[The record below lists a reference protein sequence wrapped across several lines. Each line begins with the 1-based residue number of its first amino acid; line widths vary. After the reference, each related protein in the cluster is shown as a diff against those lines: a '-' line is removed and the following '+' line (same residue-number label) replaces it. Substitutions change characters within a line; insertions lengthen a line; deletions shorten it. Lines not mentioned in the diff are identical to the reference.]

1 MIASIRDTF
10 DRLAVA
16 LDGKA
21 PRERIAVLAAV
32 TAVVIGVGYGLV
44 IAPQSARQAQLAQQL
59 ETRRAEVA
67 NLRAHEEELKTR
79 IAQTHD
85 AAQRITDLREAL
97 RARDPVLADAAR
109 AVVSPQ
115 EMTRMVEEVLT
126 RNRALEVL
134 GIENLPKTAA
144 ANAETASAEATAAP
158 AEGAGA
164 DTGGIHRHAM
174 RVTVRGRYADIT
186 RYLRELESLP
196 WRPFWAG
203 MTLDT
208 EKYPVARATITLYTL
223 SFDEKWIGI

>member
-10 DRLAVA
+10 DRLALA
-16 LDGKA
+16 LDGKS

-32 TAVVIGVGYGLV
+32 TAVVAGIGYVLV
-44 IAPQSARQAQLAQQL
+44 VAPQSGRQAQLAQQI

-67 NLRAHEEELKTR
+67 GLRAHEEELKAR

-85 AAQRITDLREAL
+85 AAQRITELRAAL

-144 ANAETASAEATAAP
+144 AGAETASAEAGTPP
-158 AEGAGA
+158 AEGTGVE
-164 DTGGIHRHAM
+164 TGGIHRHTM

-186 RYLRELESLP
+186 RYFRELESLP

>member
-1 MIASIRDTF
+1 MIASIRETF
-10 DRLAVA
+10 DRLAVT

-32 TAVVIGVGYGLV
+32 TAVVVGIGYGLV
-44 IAPQSARQAQLAQQL
+44 IAPQSARQAQLAKQL

-67 NLRAHEEELKTR
+67 NLRAREEELKTR
-79 IAQTHD
+79 IAQTHN
-85 AAQRITDLREAL
+85 AAQRITELREAL
-97 RARDPVLADAAR
+97 RGRDPVLADAAR

-144 ANAETASAEATAAP
+144 ANAEAASADAAAVP
-158 AEGAGA
+158 AEGANA
-164 DTGGIHRHAM
+164 NAGGIRRHAM

>member
-1 MIASIRDTF
+1 MITSIRDTF
-10 DRLAVA
+10 DRLAAA
-16 LDGKA
+16 LDGKT
-21 PRERIAVLAAV
+21 PRERIAVLVAV
-32 TAVVIGVGYGLV
+32 TALVAGIGYVLVV
-44 IAPQSARQAQLAQQL
+44 APQSGRQAQLAQQL
-59 ETRRAEVA
+59 TTRRAEVA
-67 NLRAHEEELKTR
+67 ALRAHEEELKAR

-85 AAQRITDLREAL
+85 AAQRITELRAAL

-109 AVVSPQ
+109 AVVSPR
-115 EMTRMVEEVLT
+115 EMTRMIEEVLT

-144 ANAETASAEATAAP
+144 ASAETAPAEAGTTP
-158 AEGAGA
+158 AEGTGA
-164 DTGGIHRHAM
+164 ETGGIHRHAM

-186 RYLRELESLP
+186 RYFRELEALP